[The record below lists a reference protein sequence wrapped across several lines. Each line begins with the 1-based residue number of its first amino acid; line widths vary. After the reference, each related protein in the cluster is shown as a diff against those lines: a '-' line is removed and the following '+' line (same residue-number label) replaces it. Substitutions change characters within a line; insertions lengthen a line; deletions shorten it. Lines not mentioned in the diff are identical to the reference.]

1 MSRPTFDDFK
11 KKALENPDVKAAY
24 EDLEPEFEFRRKLVE
39 MRLAAGLTQE
49 EMAKRMK
56 TKKSNISR
64 LEIASGKH
72 SPKLATLKRYGFA
85 WIFDFIPPIKK
96 IKQQ

>member
-11 KKALENPDVKAAY
+11 KRALKNPEVKEAY
-24 EDLEPEFEFRRKLVE
+24 DELAPEFELRRKLIE

-49 EMAKRMK
+49 EIAKRMG

-64 LEIASGKH
+64 LESASGKH
-72 SPKLATLKRYGFA
+72 SPKLSTLKSYAEAAGYTLDLQFR
-85 WIFDFIPPIKK
+85 PTP
-96 IKQQ
+96 